1 MGPRSSRDN
10 GRVGGEE
17 GMTGRVEEGRVWEGK
32 MGPRIR
38 EDMGAVGD
46 PYDDEILHSAS
57 LRSE

>member
-1 MGPRSSRDN
+1 MCA
-10 GRVGGEE
+10 
-17 GMTGRVEEGRVWEGK
+17 GMTGRVEKGRVWEGK
-32 MGPRIR
+32 MGSRIR